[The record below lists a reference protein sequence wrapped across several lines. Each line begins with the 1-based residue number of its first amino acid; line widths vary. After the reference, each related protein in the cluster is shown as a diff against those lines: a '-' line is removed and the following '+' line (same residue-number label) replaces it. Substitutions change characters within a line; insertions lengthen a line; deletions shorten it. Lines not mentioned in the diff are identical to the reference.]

1 MRDIKRL
8 PQLNPVAGVR
18 LGTACAGIRKEG
30 RPDLVIMEVSDDAGC
45 AAVFTRNAFHAAPV
59 AVAKQHIRS
68 GAPRYLL
75 INTGYANAGTG
86 AEGLRISQKSCAV
99 LADQTGCLPAQVLP
113 FSTGI
118 IGEPLPLEAI
128 VRGIPNALDAL
139 DENGW
144 LQAAEGIMTT
154 DTVPKAASRRIELLG
169 KSVSL
174 TGIAKGAGMIR
185 PDMATML
192 AFIATDIGVDD
203 GLLQRCLDN
212 AVGESFNRI
221 TVDGDTSTN
230 DACVLIA
237 TGSNGLTLSSD
248 REVAYQSFN
257 QALTDLCREL
267 AQAIVRDG
275 EGATKLVTICI
286 EAGRDKAECTRAAYT
301 IAHSP
306 LVKTALFAGDPNWGR
321 ILASLGRA
329 EIADFDISRVNIY
342 LDEVCIVQD
351 GARAAEYTEEQGT
364 RVMARSDITIRVELG
379 RGDAKDQVWTCDL
392 SYDYVRINAEYRT

>member
-1 MRDIKRL
+1 MRDVKGL
-8 PQLNPVAGVR
+8 PQLHPIAGVR
-18 LGTACAGIRKEG
+18 LGTACAGIRTEG
-30 RPDLVIMEVSDDAGC
+30 RPDLVIMELSSGAGC
-45 AAVFTRNAFHAAPV
+45 AAVFTRNAFYAAPV
-59 AVAKQHIRS
+59 AVAKQHLGS
-68 GAPRYLL
+68 AAPRYLL

-86 AEGLRISQKSCAV
+86 QEGLRISQESCAV

-144 LQAAEGIMTT
+144 LRAAEGIMTT
-154 DTVPKAASRRIELLG
+154 DTVPKAASRRIERLG
-169 KSVSL
+169 KPVSR
-174 TGIAKGAGMIR
+174 TGVAKGAGMIR

-192 AFIATDIGVDD
+192 AFIATDIGVDE
-203 GLLQRCLDN
+203 GLLQRSLDN

-248 REVAYQSFN
+248 REVAYQSFSR
-257 QALTDLCREL
+257 ALADLCREL
-267 AQAIVRDG
+267 AQSIVRDG

-342 LDEVCIVQD
+342 LDEVCVVQD
-351 GARAAEYTEEQGT
+351 GARAAEYTEEQGA